1 MKELRTLLI
10 DCRIELRK
18 LVRDFHKTELCERLD
33 VAVQSLAN
41 VGEAD
46 KQDLKQAPTAAAV
59 QNVKET
65 SSQVALAW
73 QTAAR
78 DLKFTHPTLYDQ
90 MSKKV
95 MSKLGVKTLVDQVDE
110 LRQLE
115 DTVGELKK
123 HQESAEKA
131 KHAIEIERDALLGA
145 LASAVPELNDGG
157 DRIGVALARIDVL
170 KKQAASGGGGGGGGR
185 TSAGAAQAE
194 EENRIPSPEVL
205 ATVAS
210 GARRFTNA
218 QREWCVGEAMVLSG
232 FALTPMELIEQGDA
246 KIASIITDA
255 QRGH

>member
-41 VGEAD
+41 ASGVEM
-46 KQDLKQAPTAAAV
+46 DLKQAPTASTV
-59 QNVKET
+59 REVKET
-65 SSQVALAW
+65 SNQVALAW

-78 DLKFTHPTLYDQ
+78 DLKFSHPTLYDQ

-95 MSKLGVKTLVDQVDE
+95 MSKLGAKTLVDQVDE

-115 DTVGELKK
+115 DSLSEMKK
-123 HQESAEKA
+123 QQQVAEKA
-131 KHAIEIERDALLGA
+131 RHAIEVERDALLGA
-145 LASAVPELNDGG
+145 LATAVPELIDGG
-157 DRIGVALARIDVL
+157 DRVGVALARIDLL
-170 KKQAASGGGGGGGGR
+170 KSQAAKGGGGSGER
-185 TSAGAAQAE
+185 THAARAAAE
-194 EENRIPSPEVL
+194 EENRVPSPEVL
-205 ATVAS
+205 ATVMA
-210 GARRFTNA
+210 GARGFTNA

-232 FALTPMELIEQGDA
+232 FAFTPMELIEQGDA
-246 KIASIITDA
+246 KIAKIIADA

>member
-18 LVRDFHKTELCERLD
+18 LVRDFHKSELCERLD

-41 VGEAD
+41 VGEVD
-46 KQDLKQAPTAAAV
+46 KQDLKQAPSPAAV

-95 MSKLGVKTLVDQVDE
+95 MSKLGAKTLVDQVDE

-123 HQESAEKA
+123 HQEVADKA
-131 KHAIEIERDALLGA
+131 RHAVEIERDALLGA
-145 LASAVPELNDGG
+145 LASAVPELSDGG
-157 DRIGVALARIDVL
+157 DRIGVALARIDLL
-170 KKQAASGGGGGGGGR
+170 KKQGGSSAGGKA
-185 TSAGAAQAE
+185 SAGAVAAE

-205 ATVAS
+205 ATVAT

-232 FALTPMELIEQGDA
+232 FQLTPMELIEQGDA
-246 KIASIITDA
+246 KIAEIIRKA
-255 QRGH
+255 QHPGH

>member
-41 VGEAD
+41 AGGVEM
-46 KQDLKQAPTAAAV
+46 DLKQPPKPDVV

-115 DTVGELKK
+115 DTVSELKK
-123 HQESAEKA
+123 HQEVADKA
-131 KHAIEIERDALLGA
+131 RHAVEVERDALLGA
-145 LASAVPELNDGG
+145 LASAVPELSDGG
-157 DRIGVALARIDVL
+157 DRIGVALARIELL
-170 KKQAASGGGGGGGGR
+170 KKHGASSAGGGR
-185 TSAGAAQAE
+185 SSAASAAAE
-194 EENRIPSPEVL
+194 EENRIPGPEVL
-205 ATVAS
+205 AAVAA
-210 GARRFTNA
+210 GGRRFTNS

-232 FALTPMELIEQGDA
+232 FQLTPMELIEQGDA
-246 KIASIITDA
+246 KIAEIIRSA
-255 QRGH
+255 GRGH